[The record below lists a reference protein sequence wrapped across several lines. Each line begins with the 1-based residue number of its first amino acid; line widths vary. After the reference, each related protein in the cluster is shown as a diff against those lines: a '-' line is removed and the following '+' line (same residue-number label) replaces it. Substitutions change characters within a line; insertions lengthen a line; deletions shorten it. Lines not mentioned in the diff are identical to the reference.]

1 MKKKILIIGAVL
13 LALVVLTIWAVP
25 TFAADPGPTTS
36 GTLTAGK
43 VRILARLLLVQD
55 EAKVDVYIAKA
66 QTAGKI
72 TEEQAAKIKEFWTNH
87 HQQFT
92 RKVVL
97 TRLLWAK
104 DGTKVQAF
112 LDKAVA
118 SGKITQEQAGNA
130 MNLWNKVNSK

>member
-13 LALVVLTIWAVP
+13 IALVFLTIWAVP
-25 TFAADPGPTTS
+25 TFAADPGPVAP

-55 EAKVDVYIAKA
+55 EAKVDTYIATA

-118 SGKITQEQAGNA
+118 SGKITPEQAGSA
-130 MNLWNKVNSK
+130 MTLWNKINSK